1 MYDLSIRAASI
12 EEAITCL
19 GDAEEQ
25 LEGCGCEDDIF
36 AITETKEHLK
46 IALEDIL
53 REISKEQR
61 ETEEELTPRYYR
73 ER

>member
-12 EEAITCL
+12 EEAIGFL

-36 AITETKEHLK
+36 AIAETKEHLK
-46 IALEDIL
+46 IALSDIL
-53 REISKEQR
+53 LEIAKERR
-61 ETEEELTPRYYR
+61 ETEEELTPRYYQ